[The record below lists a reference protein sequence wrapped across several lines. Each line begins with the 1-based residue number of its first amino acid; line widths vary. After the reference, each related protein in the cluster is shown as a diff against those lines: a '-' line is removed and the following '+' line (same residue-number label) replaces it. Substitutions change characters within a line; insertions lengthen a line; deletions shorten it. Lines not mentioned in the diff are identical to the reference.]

1 MNTTYLIYIFG
12 DTDVG
17 LLYWLTEKQNT
28 HVSFPFIQCHLGGG
42 WGICTPD
49 QKSYNG
55 TISQKSFM
63 TTIYIARVFIN
74 VLEAF
79 SQKKFPSF
87 K

>member
-17 LLYWLTEKQNT
+17 LLCWLTEKQNIPL
-28 HVSFPFIQCHLGGG
+28 SFPFIQCHLGGG

-49 QKSYNG
+49 QKGYYGNILQESL
-55 TISQKSFM
+55 M
-63 TTIYIARVFIN
+63 TTIYIARVIIN
-74 VLEAF
+74 VLEAV
-79 SQKKFPSF
+79 SHNKFPSF